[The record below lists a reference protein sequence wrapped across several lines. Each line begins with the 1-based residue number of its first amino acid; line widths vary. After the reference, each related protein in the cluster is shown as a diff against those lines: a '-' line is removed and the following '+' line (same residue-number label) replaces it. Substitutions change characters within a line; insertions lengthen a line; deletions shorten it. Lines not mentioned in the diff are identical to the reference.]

1 MPALSPL
8 QILPSH
14 VVKLIVTHMIDSNR
28 HAYDGI
34 KACPEECHSRIE
46 PMLWVCRIF
55 REEALSR
62 IGIVCMM
69 CLCDY
74 MYQPGLIDSIQRCP
88 WINCPSYVGR
98 PTWHLAKVLNIV
110 ADLECIYS
118 GRALEMLSRSPYS
131 GCALPSVRELDIKFD
146 PSVRQRGPVLTQ
158 SAVEAN
164 ITAFVQK
171 LWQIAPRISTLNSRS
186 LDLVNWPK
194 SYATNFGILAKQLAQ
209 RTSRVQ
215 FVLKDCK
222 WPLSLN
228 FDGISDLVHL
238 EFASDSNHS
247 QFIQLAQQNA
257 RSLQS
262 LKIVPHKVAPL
273 CHPDISGLIWD
284 GKSRL
289 TAYPSLLSLVLDLP
303 YSLDVTAAPPPQL
316 MVRSFVPFPA
326 LRSVTVA
333 EYYPFGDDT
342 LFRGNSKT
350 LEYLHMIALPDVILM
365 LRKHKVF
372 TRDSHP
378 RLRRVFILGANGNLP
393 EYFAGS
399 SGNFLEFVLSIAP
412 NAAVR
417 AVIGVQFDSE
427 IPRVLDLFSLHPS
440 IQTLSLNGTNFTLLT
455 VIKLVKALPMLSDLY
470 SDYPM
475 LDRSIAVFDWPA
487 IIASSVKR
495 YAPLNKRFKFWC
507 FSSRGRLTKEM
518 VQCVLLLA
526 VLCPN
531 FNYAMSSGDNQM
543 EFMLLARK
551 IIASPGFK
559 NYEQRLKR
567 VLPDVRK
574 PTTFTENMCPLMR
587 STMSSL
593 RRKYGA

>member
-1 MPALSPL
+1 MPTLSPL

-46 PMLWVCRIF
+46 PMLWVCHIF

-62 IGIVCMM
+62 ISIVSMI

-74 MYQPGLIDSIQRCP
+74 MYEPGLIDSIQRCP
-88 WINCPSYVGR
+88 WINCMSYVGQ

-118 GRALEMLSRSPYS
+118 GRALEMLSRSPYHRY
-131 GCALPSVRELDIKFD
+131 ALPLVRELDIKFD
-146 PSVRQRGPVLTQ
+146 PSVRHRGPELAQ

-171 LWQIAPRISTLNSRS
+171 LWQIAPRIRTFNSRS

-194 SYATNFGILAKQLAQ
+194 RYATDFGILAKQLAQ

-215 FVLKDCK
+215 FILKDRT
-222 WPLSLN
+222 WPLNLN
-228 FDGISDLVHL
+228 FDGISDLTHI
-238 EFASDSNHS
+238 EFASDSS
-247 QFIQLAQQNA
+247 LMQFIQLAQRSA

-262 LKIVPHKVAPL
+262 LQIVPHKVAPL
-273 CHPDISGLIWD
+273 YYPDISGLIWD
-284 GKSRL
+284 GKSRF
-289 TAYPSLLSLVLDLP
+289 TAYPSLQKLVLDLP
-303 YSLDVTAAPPPQL
+303 VNLDRRAVVPPQP
-316 MVRSFVPFPA
+316 VFGTFAPFPA
-326 LRSVTVA
+326 LRSLTVA
-333 EYYPFGDDT
+333 EFYPFGDDT

-350 LEYLHMIALPDVILM
+350 LEYMHMIALPNVVLM
-365 LRKHKVF
+365 LRERQVF
-372 TRDSHP
+372 MPDSHP
-378 RLRRVFILGANGNLP
+378 RLQRVLIQGANGSLP
-393 EYFAGS
+393 EYFGGS

-412 NAAVR
+412 DAATRVI
-417 AVIGVQFDSE
+417 IGVRFDKE
-427 IPRVLDLFSLHPS
+427 ISRVLDLFSLHPS
-440 IQTLSLNGTNFTLLT
+440 IQILSLNGTNFTLLT
-455 VIKLVKALPMLSDLY
+455 VIRLVKALPLLSDLY
-470 SDYPM
+470 LDYPT
-475 LDRSIAVFDWPA
+475 LDRSISVFSWAD
-487 IIASSVKR
+487 IITSSVRK
-495 YAPLNKRFKFWC
+495 YAPMGKWFKFWC
-507 FSSRGRLTKEM
+507 FSTGGKLTREM
-518 VQCVLLLA
+518 VQCVMLLA

-531 FNYAMSSGDNQM
+531 FNYVMSSGDNQM

-551 IIASPGFK
+551 VIASPGFK
-559 NYEQRLKR
+559 DFEQRLRR
-567 VLPDVRK
+567 VLPDVHK
-574 PTTFTENMCPLMR
+574 PATFAEDRCPLMH